1 MGGASQSSTKPCCA
15 TSPGARGKY
24 WGIAGDDRDTTYVI
38 VRNAISE
45 SDLVLITGGVS
56 MGDFDFVPSV
66 LERAGVNILFSRVNI
81 QPGKPTTFG
90 VHPKALVFGLPGN
103 PVSSFLQ
110 FEMLVRPL
118 ICRMMGYNLH
128 QLSVNLPMETSFTR
142 KSADK
147 LALVPVIITDDGSA
161 LPVEYH
167 GSAHISSLAQAEGI
181 ITIPVGKTTIEKG
194 EVVSVRQI

>member
-1 MGGASQSSTKPCCA
+1 
-15 TSPGARGKY
+15 
-24 WGIAGDDRDTTYVI
+24 
-38 VRNAISE
+38 
-45 SDLVLITGGVS
+45 
-56 MGDFDFVPSV
+56 
-66 LERAGVNILFSRVNI
+66 
-81 QPGKPTTFG
+81 
-90 VHPKALVFGLPGN
+90 
-103 PVSSFLQ
+103 
-110 FEMLVRPL
+110 
-118 ICRMMGYNLH
+118 MGYNLH